1 MRLSGS
7 PGIIAA
13 QVLSRLPECASA
25 VCYRYSLLS
34 TVVTL
39 QAQLA
44 VAAISAAA
52 AAAIAAA
59 AADAFYIQTMPLTR
73 LLEHY
78 E

>member
-13 QVLSRLPECASA
+13 QSLSRLPECDSA
-25 VCYRYSLLS
+25 ICYRYSLLS
-34 TVVTL
+34 KVVTL

-44 VAAISAAA
+44 VAAISAAVA
-52 AAAIAAA
+52 VA

-73 LLEHY
+73 LLEHC

>member
-13 QVLSRLPECASA
+13 QVLSRIPECDSA
-25 VCYRYSLLS
+25 ICYRYSLLS

-39 QAQLA
+39 QAPLA
-44 VAAISAAA
+44 VAAI
-52 AAAIAAA
+52 A